1 MKEKIGFRLLLVESK
16 KTAEGYT
23 ILVTYKSTRKTTP
36 FRTQKSYWND
46 RKRRLNTNAPM
57 ALFINAELDKM
68 QQEYETALSEFEH
81 PNPTIHDLYN
91 YVIEKQKTKKK
102 DKIDNQKVIVPKVE
116 NKTGIVTD
124 YIETYKV
131 TFKNILSSEY
141 LRSFNQIKLALNEF
155 RPKVQF
161 SEFDPQFWYK
171 YKNFLVTEKEVLDS
185 TISNHLK
192 RLKELLKFYQSEGNK
207 ISYEFLKLK
216 QSENTA
222 ERFALTLPQ
231 VYAFSQVEVKEPY
244 MVLSRDLFVLQ
255 CTSGLRIKELLTLRP
270 ENIVKLNSIVIH
282 QRKSKKNNEI
292 PLNKISRA
300 IIQKY
305 LEKNPVAQLF
315 EPIAGQTL
323 NEKIKII
330 GQMAGI
336 NDIRTVTHWSGS
348 NMIEVKKPLYA
359 LLTTHI
365 ARHTY
370 GTLIYKKSKDEKLT
384 KRALGKGSKTEDVY
398 IHFDEEEYTMI
409 RSAFE

>member
-1 MKEKIGFRLLLVESK
+1 MKANVVFRLLLIEAK
-16 KTAEGYT
+16 KTSEGYP
-23 ILVTYKSTRKTTP
+23 IVASYKQVVKQTN
-36 FRTQKSYWND
+36 FRSQKSYWND
-46 RKRRLNTNAPM
+46 KKRRLNSSAPM
-57 ALFINAELDKM
+57 ALSINAELDKL
-68 QQEYETALSEFEH
+68 QDQYEIALDGLVDQ
-81 PNPTIHDLYN
+81 NPTIHDLHQ
-91 YVIEKQKTKKK
+91 YVIEKQKTARK
-102 DKIDNQKVIVPKVE
+102 DNKELPKVVLIDK
-116 NKTGIVTD
+116 KTGIVSA
-124 YIETYKV
+124 YIETYKD
-131 TFKNILSSEY
+131 TFKNILSQDY
-141 LRSFNQIKLALNEF
+141 LRSFNQIKLALDEF
-155 RPKVQF
+155 NPKLQF
-161 SEFDPQFWYK
+161 SDLNPQFWYK

-231 VYAFSQVEVKEPY
+231 VYAFSQVEVEDPY

-305 LEKNPVAQLF
+305 LEKKPVAQLF
-315 EPIAGQTL
+315 EHIAGQTL

-336 NDIRTVTHWSGS
+336 NDIRTVTHWSGN

>member
-1 MKEKIGFRLLLVESK
+1 M
-16 KTAEGYT
+16 AE
-23 ILVTYKSTRKTTP
+23 
-36 FRTQKSYWND
+36 
-46 RKRRLNTNAPM
+46 
-57 ALFINAELDKM
+57 
-68 QQEYETALSEFEH
+68 
-81 PNPTIHDLYN
+81 
-91 YVIEKQKTKKK
+91 
-102 DKIDNQKVIVPKVE
+102 
-116 NKTGIVTD
+116 
-124 YIETYKV
+124 YIETYKN

-155 RPKVQF
+155 SPKVQF
-161 SEFDPQFWYK
+161 SELDPQFWYK

-231 VYAFSQVEVKEPY
+231 VYAFSQVEVEEPY
-244 MVLSRDLFVLQ
+244 MVLARDLFVLQ

-270 ENIVKLNSIVIH
+270 ENIVRLDAIVIH

-305 LEKNPVAQLF
+305 LEKKPVAQLF
-315 EPIAGQTL
+315 DPIAGQTL

-336 NDIRTVTHWSGS
+336 NDIRTVTHWSGN

-398 IHFDEEEYTMI
+398 IHFDEEEYSMI

>member
-1 MKEKIGFRLLLVESK
+1 MKEKIAFRLLLVESK
-16 KTAEGYT
+16 KSDEGYT
-23 ILVTYKSTRKTTP
+23 ILVTYKSTRKTTD

-46 RKRRLNTNAPM
+46 KKRRLNTNAPM
-57 ALFINAELDKM
+57 SLLINAELDKL
-68 QQEYETALSEFEH
+68 QEEYETALDEIE
-81 PNPTIHDLYN
+81 NKLPTIHDLYN
-91 YVIEKQKTKKK
+91 YIVEKRKTKPKEKK
-102 DKIDNQKVIVPKVE
+102 EQPIVTVK
-116 NKTGIVTD
+116 NSKTGLVSD
-124 YIETYKV
+124 YIETYKE

-161 SEFDPQFWYK
+161 SELDPQFWYK

-207 ISYEFLKLK
+207 ISYQFLKLK
-216 QSENTA
+216 QSENIA

-231 VYAFSQVEVKEPY
+231 VFAFSQVELEEPY
-244 MVLSRDLFVLQ
+244 MILSRDLFVLQ
-255 CTSGLRIKELLTLRP
+255 CTSGLRIKELLKLRP
-270 ENIVKLNSIVIH
+270 ENIVKLDAIVIH

-305 LEKNPVAQLF
+305 LEKKPVAQLF
-315 EPIAGQTL
+315 EPISGQTL

-330 GQMAGI
+330 GQMAGL
-336 NDIRTVTHWSGS
+336 NDIRTVTHWSG
-348 NMIEVKKPLYA
+348 NNEIVVKKPTYA

-370 GTLIYKKSKDEKLT
+370 GTLIYKKTKNDKLT

-398 IHFDEEEYTMI
+398 IHFDEEEYSMI
-409 RSAFE
+409 RSAFD